1 MISSSNHNHL
11 FPIFLKLE
19 DLHLLIVGGGPIGLE
34 KLNAVLSNSPAANV
48 TLVAKDFVAEILEK
62 AEVHS
67 KITLKQ
73 KTYDSTDLETADL
86 VISAVGDVTLSEKIR
101 EDAKEFGL
109 LVNAA
114 DKPSLCDFYLGSV
127 VHKGNLKI
135 AISTNGKSPTVAKR
149 VKEVLN
155 ESFPIEIDETLDN
168 LTRIRTYLKGDFT
181 EKVKS
186 LNRITSTL
194 SEKDFKS
201 DALKN
206 KILQCIIGLS
216 FPALLIIGYFIGN
229 YYSLDHFVGLWQTF
243 VFSLDKTILIFI
255 LAGFV
260 AQLIDGALGM
270 AYGITATSVLLTF
283 GLTPVAATSSVHASE
298 VVTSGVS
305 GLSHLK
311 FGNVEKK
318 LFRSLLI
325 PGVLGAIMG
334 AYVLSSLQEYNHFI
348 KPVVS
353 LYTLILGFII
363 IFKALK
369 KDAIRQK
376 LTKIFPLAFSGGF
389 LDSIGGGGWGP
400 IVSSTLMAQGKAP
413 RFTIGS
419 VNTAEFFVA
428 LASSLTFFTMVGTS
442 YWNVIFGLIIG
453 GVAAAPLGAFLTNKL
468 ATKAIMI
475 TVGII
480 VIILSLKRIFF

>member
-1 MISSSNHNHL
+1 MSSVSNHNHL

-34 KLNAVLSNSPAANV
+34 KLSAVLSNSPATKV
-48 TLVAKDFVAEILEK
+48 TLVAKDFLPEILEK
-62 AEVHS
+62 AEVHD
-67 KITLKQ
+67 KIILKQ

-86 VISAVGDVTLSEKIR
+86 VIAAVGDVALSEKIR
-101 EDAKEFGL
+101 DDAKEFGL

-135 AISTNGKSPTVAKR
+135 AISTNGKSPTIAKR
-149 VKEVLN
+149 IKEVLTD
-155 ESFPIEIDETLDN
+155 SFPDEIDETLVN
-168 LTRIRTYLKGDFT
+168 LTKVRSYLKGDFT
-181 EKVKS
+181 EKVKT
-186 LNRITSTL
+186 LNRLTSTL
-194 SEKDFKS
+194 SEKDFRS

-206 KILQCIIGLS
+206 RILQWFVGLS
-216 FPALLIIGYFIGN
+216 MPALLIIGYFLGN
-229 YYSLDHFVGLWQTF
+229 NFPVENMAGLWYAFVGSLDE
-243 VFSLDKTILIFI
+243 TILIFI
-255 LAGFV
+255 LAGFT

-270 AYGITATSVLLTF
+270 AYGITATSVLLSF
-283 GLTPVAATSSVHASE
+283 GLSPIAATSSVHASE

-325 PGVLGAIMG
+325 PGVLGAILG
-334 AYVLSSLQEYNHFI
+334 AFLLSSLESYTDII
-348 KPVVS
+348 KPIVS
-353 LYTLILGFII
+353 IYTLILGII
-363 IFKALK
+363 IISKALK

-442 YWNVIFGLIIG
+442 YWNVILGLIIG

-468 ATKAIMI
+468 PTKAIMI

>member
-101 EDAKEFGL
+101 EGAKEFGL
-109 LVNAA
+109 LGNAA
-114 DKPSLCDFYLGSV
+114 YKPSLCDFYLGSV

-206 KILQCIIGLS
+206 KILQCIVGLS
-216 FPALLIIGYFIGN
+216 FP
-229 YYSLDHFVGLWQTF
+229 HC
-243 VFSLDKTILIFI
+243 
-255 LAGFV
+255 
-260 AQLIDGALGM
+260 
-270 AYGITATSVLLTF
+270 
-283 GLTPVAATSSVHASE
+283 
-298 VVTSGVS
+298 
-305 GLSHLK
+305 
-311 FGNVEKK
+311 
-318 LFRSLLI
+318 
-325 PGVLGAIMG
+325 
-334 AYVLSSLQEYNHFI
+334 
-348 KPVVS
+348 
-353 LYTLILGFII
+353 
-363 IFKALK
+363 
-369 KDAIRQK
+369 
-376 LTKIFPLAFSGGF
+376 
-389 LDSIGGGGWGP
+389 
-400 IVSSTLMAQGKAP
+400 
-413 RFTIGS
+413 
-419 VNTAEFFVA
+419 
-428 LASSLTFFTMVGTS
+428 
-442 YWNVIFGLIIG
+442 
-453 GVAAAPLGAFLTNKL
+453 
-468 ATKAIMI
+468 
-475 TVGII
+475 
-480 VIILSLKRIFF
+480 